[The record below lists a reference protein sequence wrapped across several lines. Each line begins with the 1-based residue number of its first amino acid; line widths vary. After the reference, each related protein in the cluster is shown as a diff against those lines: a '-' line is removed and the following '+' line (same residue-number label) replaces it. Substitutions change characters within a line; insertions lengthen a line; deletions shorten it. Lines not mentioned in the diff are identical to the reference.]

1 MTSSLSEVFSW
12 VMSRFKFFHYGHHIC
27 WQSPEHTTFS
37 IIQHHS
43 ASFSTSASLQREHV
57 KLVKLVAMPRG
68 IQSHS
73 ATPGGIG
80 CDAGRLPCANS
91 RKKSW
96 EQICF
101 SLLQFIG
108 WSQDDSGNIMKDLIK
123 SFTKFRKQ
131 KGYERVPHCHIFAY
145 AEFSEIQGP
154 WTRPRSW
161 RPKLA
166 NFWPVKAVRSVRLGR

>member
-1 MTSSLSEVFSW
+1 M
-12 VMSRFKFFHYGHHIC
+12 GHEPFQILPLWTPYMLTKPWTHD
-27 WQSPEHTTFS
+27 
-37 IIQHHS
+37 IQHHS
-43 ASFSTSASLQREHV
+43 ASFSIIQHISQPTAWACEASEASGYATGDP
-57 KLVKLVAMPRG
+57 VAFGDPRWHWLWRWTG
-68 IQSHS
+68 
-73 ATPGGIG
+73 
-80 CDAGRLPCANS
+80 LPCANS

-101 SLLQFIG
+101 SLLRFIG